1 MAGKGQD
8 CNPYRLAQKQ
18 EVKTMN
24 EIIREIEKLKAEKHA
39 VILAHNYVDG
49 NIQDIADFCGDSLEL
64 SIKAKQVSAPVI
76 VFCGVRFMAETAKLL
91 SPESTVLLPRSDA
104 GCPMA
109 DMADAETVADYK
121 AAHPDTVLVAYVN
134 STAAAKASVDICCT
148 SGNVEKVLRSIPAD
162 REIMFL
168 PDRNLGKNMMNKLDR
183 EMALWE
189 GCCPVHNLVTAEI
202 IAEARKAHPGALV
215 LIHPEC
221 QESVAAA
228 ADAAL
233 STGGIL
239 KYVRESDAKEFV
251 IGTEKGIL
259 HRLIRENPG
268 KTFYP
273 LLPEIICT
281 DMKKISLTDVR
292 DALRD
297 MKEQIE
303 LPEEL
308 MQKAVRPIEAMLAL

>member
-1 MAGKGQD
+1 MNND
-8 CNPYRLAQKQ
+8 L
-18 EVKTMN
+18 VK
-24 EIIREIEKLKAEKHA
+24 EIEALKAERNA

-49 NIQDIADFCGDSLEL
+49 SIQDIADFCGDSLEL
-64 SIKAKQVSAPVI
+64 SIKAKQVKAPVI

-91 SPESTVLLPRSDA
+91 SPASTVLLPRPEA

-109 DMADAETVADYK
+109 DMADADAVAAYRKEHPETVLA
-121 AAHPDTVLVAYVN
+121 AYVN
-134 STAAAKASVDICCT
+134 STAATKAHVDICCT

-162 REIMFL
+162 KEVMFL
-168 PDRNLGKNMMNKLDR
+168 PDRNLGKNMMNKLGQT
-183 EMALWE
+183 MSLWD
-189 GCCPVHNLVTAEI
+189 GCCPVHDAVTKEMI
-202 IAEARKAHPGALV
+202 EDARNAHPGAPV

-221 QESVAAA
+221 REDAVAA

-239 KYVRESDAKEFV
+239 KFVRESDAEEFV

-268 KTFYP
+268 KKFYT
-273 LLPEIICT
+273 LQPEIICA
-281 DMKKISLTDVR
+281 DMKKISLTNVR
-292 DALRD
+292 DALKN
-297 MKEQIE
+297 MTEQIE
-303 LPEEL
+303 LPSDL